1 MINLI
6 GLKRKDDIKMD
17 GWIGVDLD
25 GTLAEY
31 NNWQG
36 AENIGEP
43 IPLMVERVKKWIN
56 EGKNIKIFTAR
67 ASSNNPDASV
77 SRRSIQ
83 TWCLKHLNIILPI
96 TAEKDYG
103 MIELWDDRCKQVI
116 PNTGILIEDLVSK

>member
-36 AENIGEP
+36 AENIGKP
-43 IPLMVERVKKWIN
+43 IPLMVERVKKLIN

-67 ASSNNPDASV
+67 VSSNNPDASV
-77 SRRSIQ
+77 SRESIQ
-83 TWCLKHLNIILPI
+83 TWCLKYLNIILPI

-103 MIELWDDRCKQVI
+103 MIDVNKLFQTRVY
-116 PNTGILIEDLVSK
+116 